1 MASLDD
7 IRSQLL
13 AAGHP
18 DLPAG
23 HPIADDKHHR
33 YGKGKKY
40 WYALHEVVR
49 EGRVLGYTGAYGCWS
64 GNDNGAT
71 KFEWSGEAVT
81 PDDLAAVKRRQE
93 EVARVEAEK
102 KAKQASNAS
111 NRAQAQWDAAESVP
125 VKSVYFDRKQI
136 TPECVRVDAEG
147 DILVPM
153 VVYGETQRLAGLQ
166 KISPD
171 SAKRFN
177 AGMDKAGTSC
187 RLGAI
192 RGDDKVVGI
201 AEGYATA
208 RSVRMA
214 LDESIPVVVA
224 FDAGSL
230 MENAKRLRASFPD
243 AHILFFADDDWKIE
257 QRARDWLAEEFAYD
271 GDAQIGGGALH
282 LTRRDVAVQVRVV
295 RKTDKHGVD
304 SIEATITTA
313 ASSAAPRVRTF
324 ANAGLTA
331 AYAAA
336 AVIGNASVTF
346 PKFAARGDRKLTDFN
361 DLHIEEGLHIVAHQ
375 ARMAVLTAMSSSR
388 SDDQPG
394 ANLHVVETPEDPL
407 YEQAVDAVRKHGRGT
422 VGHLQKMLSVSYA
435 RAARL
440 LEVMEERHV
449 VTAADAH
456 GRRKVRPSGLPPSSA
471 GAEDGS
477 SSEYA
482 EEDHWRARLRRA
494 EKSGAVLPALDN
506 VFAIL
511 LNDPAWEG
519 VLGFEQ
525 FSGRVMKLKPPPF
538 DEGGAVGEWT
548 DRDDSRCVLWLGQR
562 YGFSPKPDI
571 TMEAAFLVAER
582 YPYHVVRDY
591 LESVK
596 TKWDRKPRLRSWLID
611 YLFVE
616 DTEYARLVG
625 FKWLLGAIGRVMRPG
640 CKMDNILILEGK
652 QDAGKSRTFATLFG
666 QQWFTD
672 AHITIGDKDTYV
684 VMQGKWVIE
693 LAELDALNKADSSLA
708 KKFFTTAV
716 DTFRPP
722 YGRRAIDVPRQWVAC
737 GTVNFDAYLK
747 DESGNRRYWPVK
759 AADVLD
765 LVGLA
770 RDRDQLW
777 AEAFTEYLEWE
788 RANDEAGG
796 TLPTPWQVTQAEKPM
811 FAVEQEARYEGDV
824 YETMIARHLCEMS
837 GNDITTETILADVL
851 KLEISKWTPA
861 EQRRIGKAMKS
872 IGWVR
877 KRRSSGA
884 REWFYERP
892 PAPSEP
898 AVIAVESIQYEDAD
912 DVPL

>member
-7 IRSQLL
+7 IRNQLL

-18 DLPAG
+18 SLPDG
-23 HPIADDKHHR
+23 HPVADDKHHR
-33 YGKGKKY
+33 YGPKKKY

-49 EGRVLGYTGAYGCWS
+49 NGRVIGYTGAYGCWS

-71 KFEWSGEAVT
+71 KFEWVGDEITA
-81 PDDLAAVKRRQE
+81 DDLAAVRQRQE
-93 EVARVEAEK
+93 EVARKEAEK
-102 KAKQASNAS
+102 KAKDARMAS
-111 NRAQAQWDAAESVP
+111 NRANQQWDAAADVP
-125 VKSVYFDRKQI
+125 VQSAYFDRKQI

-147 DILVPM
+147 AIMVPM
-153 VVYGETQRLAGLQ
+153 VVYGDTQHLAGLQ
-166 KISPD
+166 KITPD
-171 SAKRFN
+171 GVKRFN
-177 AGMDKAGTSC
+177 SGMDKASTSC
-187 RLGAI
+187 RLGDIAS
-192 RGDDKVVGI
+192 DDKLVGV

-214 LDESIPVVVA
+214 LDDAFPVVVA

-230 MENAKRLRASFPD
+230 MANAKRLRASYPH
-243 AHILFFADDDWKIE
+243 AHLLFLADDDWKIE
-257 QRARDWLAEEFAYD
+257 QRVRDWLGEEFKYD
-271 GDAQIGGGALH
+271 GDPQIGGDPLL
-282 LTRRDVAVQVRVV
+282 LTRGDTPVQVKIV
-295 RKTDKHGVD
+295 READRFGVEW
-304 SIEATITTA
+304 IRAYIATVG
-313 ASSAAPRVRTF
+313 SSAAPREKSF
-324 ANAGLTA
+324 FNAGRKCA
-331 AYAAA
+331 HEAAA
-336 AVIGNASVTF
+336 EVGNASVTY
-346 PKFAARGDRKLTDFN
+346 PVFAARGDRKLTDFN
-361 DLHIEEGLHIVAHQ
+361 DLHVEEGLHIVRSQVSA
-375 ARMAVLTAMSSSR
+375 AVLAGLAADPASVAPFAHL
-388 SDDQPG
+388 Q
-394 ANLHVVETPEDPL
+394 VVETPEDPK
-407 YEQAVDAVRKHGRGT
+407 YAEAVGAVKKHGRAT
-422 VGHLQKMLSVSYA
+422 VGHLQKILSISYA

-440 LEVMEERHV
+440 LEVMEERSI
-449 VTAADAH
+449 VTGADAH
-456 GRRKVRPSGLPPSSA
+456 GRRKVVGMASTPSSA
-471 GAEDGS
+471 GAAGGASGDVG
-477 SSEYA
+477 
-482 EEDHWRARLRRA
+482 EEDYWRARLRRA

-506 VFAIL
+506 VFSIL
-511 LNDPAWEG
+511 LNDPAWGG

-538 DEGGAVGEWT
+538 DEGGVEGEWT

-582 YPYHVVRDY
+582 HPYHVVRDY
-591 LESVK
+591 LESVR
-596 TKWDRKPRLRSWLID
+596 TRWDRKRRLHTWLVD
-611 YLFVE
+611 YLYVE

-652 QDAGKSRTFATLFG
+652 QDAGKSKTFATLFG

-765 LVGLA
+765 LLGLA

-777 AEAFTEYLEWE
+777 AEAYTEYLEWE

-796 TLPTPWQVTQAEKPM
+796 TLPTPWQVLQDEKPM

-824 YETMIARHLCEMS
+824 YETMIARHLNEMRA
-837 GNDITTETILADVL
+837 DEIRMEEILGDVL

-861 EQRRIGKAMKS
+861 EQRRVGKALKS

-877 KRRSSGA
+877 KRKSSGA
-884 REWFYERP
+884 REWYYERP
-892 PAPSEP
+892 PAPPAP
-898 AVIAVESIQYEDAD
+898 AVAAPVQTHYEDHD
-912 DVPL
+912 DVAL

>member
-1 MASLDD
+1 MASIDD
-7 IRSQLL
+7 IRNQLR

-18 DLPAG
+18 ELPDG

-40 WYALHEVVR
+40 WYALHAVKRDHVII
-49 EGRVLGYTGAYGCWS
+49 GYTGAYGCWS
-64 GNDNGAT
+64 GNDNGAMR
-71 KFEWSGEAVT
+71 FEWSGEAIT
-81 PDDLAAVKRRQE
+81 AEDLAAVKRRQD
-93 EVARVEAEK
+93 EVARVEAQK
-102 KAKQASNAS
+102 KATQARNAS
-111 NRAQAQWDAAESVP
+111 NRAQSQWDAAEDVP
-125 VKSVYFDRKQI
+125 VASAYFDKKLI

-147 DILVPM
+147 IILVPM
-153 VVYGETQRLAGLQ
+153 VVYGETQHLAGLQ

-171 SAKRFN
+171 SVKRFN
-177 AGMDKAGTSC
+177 SGMDKAGTSC
-187 RLGAI
+187 RLGDI
-192 RGDDKVVGI
+192 SPDDKIIGI

-214 LDESIPVVVA
+214 LDQSIPVVVA

-230 MENAKRLRASFPD
+230 MENARRLRTSFPD
-243 AHILFFADDDWKIE
+243 AHLLFFADDDWKIE
-257 QRARDWLAEEFAYD
+257 HRVRDWLKEDYGYD
-271 GDAQIGGGALH
+271 GDAQIDGDALA
-282 LTRRDVAVQVRVV
+282 LARRDIAVQIRSE
-295 RKTDKHGVD
+295 RKTDKHGVVW
-304 SIEATITTA
+304 IEATITVSG
-313 ASSAAPRVRTF
+313 SSSSPRVRSF
-324 ANAGLTA
+324 LNAGLSA

-336 AVIGNASVTF
+336 AAVGNASVTF
-346 PKFAARGDRKLTDFN
+346 PKFAARGERKLTDFN
-361 DLHIEEGLHIVAHQ
+361 DLHVEEGLHIVKQQ
-375 ARMAVLTAMSSSR
+375 ASIAVLGALGGGVT
-388 SDDQPG
+388 DDQPG
-394 ANLHVVETPEDPL
+394 AHLHAVEVPEDPM
-407 YEQAVDAVRKHGRGT
+407 YDKAVDAVKKHGRGT
-422 VGHLQKMLSVSYA
+422 VGHLQKMLSISYA

-440 LEVMEERHV
+440 LEVMEDRKV
-449 VTAADAH
+449 VTAADGH
-456 GRRKVRPSGLPPSSA
+456 GRRKVVAVISTPSSA
-471 GAEDGS
+471 GAAGIPHGDGDEE
-477 SSEYA
+477 EY
-482 EEDHWRARLRRA
+482 WRARLRRA

-506 VFAIL
+506 VFSIL
-511 LNDPAWEG
+511 LNDEAWQG

-525 FSGRVMKLKPPPF
+525 FSGRVMKLRPPPF

-582 YPYHVVRDY
+582 HPYHVVRDY
-591 LESVK
+591 LESVR
-596 TKWDRKPRLRSWLID
+596 TKWDRTPRLRTWLVD
-611 YLFVE
+611 YLYVE

-652 QDAGKSRTFATLFG
+652 QDAGKSRAFGLLFG
-666 QQWFTD
+666 QEWFTD

-765 LVGLA
+765 LFGLA

-796 TLPTPWQVTQAEKPM
+796 TIPTPWQVLPDEKPM

-824 YETMIARHLCEMS
+824 YETMIARHLHHMP
-837 GNDITTETILADVL
+837 GDAITTEEILLDVL

-892 PAPSEP
+892 PVASAP
-898 AVIAVESIQYEDAD
+898 AVAVADPIQYEDTD
-912 DVPL
+912 DGPL

>member
-1 MASLDD
+1 MASIDD
-7 IRSQLL
+7 IRNQLL

-18 DLPAG
+18 ELPAG

-40 WYALHEVVR
+40 WYALHEVTRNGLVI
-49 EGRVLGYTGAYGCWS
+49 GYTGAYGCWS

-71 KFEWSGEAVT
+71 KFEWSGEDITAE
-81 PDDLAAVKRRQE
+81 DLAAVKRRQE
-93 EVARVEAEK
+93 DVARVEAQK
-102 KAKQASNAS
+102 KATQARNAS
-111 NRAQAQWDAAESVP
+111 NRAQSQWDAAEGIP
-125 VKSVYFDRKQI
+125 VVSAYFDRKHI

-147 DILVPM
+147 SILVPM
-153 VVYGETQRLAGLQ
+153 VVYGETQYLAGLQ

-171 SAKRFN
+171 SVKRFN

-192 RGDDKVVGI
+192 GADDKVIGI

-214 LDESIPVVVA
+214 LGEAIPVVVA

-230 MENAKRLRASFPD
+230 MENARRLRATFPD
-243 AHILFFADDDWKIE
+243 AHLLFFADDDWKIE
-257 QRARDWLAEEFAYD
+257 HRVSEWLKEDYEYA
-271 GDAQIGGGALH
+271 GDAQIDGDALA
-282 LTRRDVAVQVRVV
+282 LSRRGVAVQVRCV
-295 RKTDKHGVD
+295 RMTDKHGVMW
-304 SIEATITTA
+304 IEATIMTPG
-313 ASSAAPRVRTF
+313 SSSPPRVKSF

-336 AVIGNASVTF
+336 AAVGNASVTF
-346 PKFAARGDRKLTDFN
+346 PKFAARGERKLTDFN
-361 DLHIEEGLHIVAHQ
+361 DLHCEEGLHIVKQQ
-375 ARMAVLTAMSSSR
+375 ASTAVLAALGGGEGS
-388 SDDQPG
+388 DQPG
-394 ANLHVVETPEDPL
+394 AHLHAVETPEDPL
-407 YEQAVDAVRKHGRGT
+407 YDDAVDAVRKHGRGT
-422 VGHLQKMLSVSYA
+422 VGHLQKMLSISYA

-440 LEVMEERHV
+440 LEVMEDRRV
-449 VTAADAH
+449 VTAADGH
-456 GRRKVRPSGLPPSSA
+456 GRRKVVGTGSTPSMA
-471 GAEDGS
+471 GAVGGPPGDG
-477 SSEYA
+477 A
-482 EEDHWRARLRRA
+482 EEEYWRARLRRA

-506 VFAIL
+506 VFSIL
-511 LNDPAWEG
+511 LNDEAWQG

-582 YPYHVVRDY
+582 NPYHVVRDY
-591 LESVK
+591 LESVR

-611 YLFVE
+611 YLYVE

-652 QDAGKSRTFATLFG
+652 QDAGKSRAFGLLFG
-666 QQWFTD
+666 QDWFTD

-788 RANDEAGG
+788 RANEEAGG
-796 TLPTPWQVTQAEKPM
+796 LLPTPWQVTQDEKPM

-824 YETMIARHLCEMS
+824 YETMIARHLHDMT
-837 GNDITTETILADVL
+837 GNEITTEQILSEVL

-861 EQRRIGKAMKS
+861 EQRRIGKALKS

-892 PAPSEP
+892 PAPSAP
-898 AVIAVESIQYEDAD
+898 AVSDVVAVSYEDTD

>member
-18 DLPAG
+18 DLPVG
-23 HPIADDKHHR
+23 HPIANDKHHR

-40 WYALHEVVR
+40 WYALHEIVR

-71 KFEWSGEAVT
+71 KFEWCGETVT
-81 PDDLAAVKRRQE
+81 PDDLAAVRQRQE
-93 EVARVEAEK
+93 EVARAEAVK
-102 KAKQASNAS
+102 KAKAASNAA
-111 NRAQAQWDAAESVP
+111 NRAKMQWDTAKDFP
-125 VKSVYFDRKQI
+125 VASVYFDRKHI
-136 TPECVRVDAEG
+136 TPECVRVDADG

-153 VVYGETQRLAGLQ
+153 VVYGETQYLAGLQ

-177 AGMDKAGTSC
+177 AGMEKAGTSC

-192 RGDDKVVGI
+192 HADDKVIGI

-214 LDESIPVVVA
+214 LDDAIPVVVA

-243 AHILFFADDDWKIE
+243 AHVLFFADDDWKIE
-257 QRARDWLAEEFAYD
+257 QRVREWLAEDYAYD
-271 GDAQIGGGALH
+271 GDPQIGGEALS
-282 LTRRDVAVQVRVV
+282 LTRRDVEVQVRVV
-295 RKTDKHGVD
+295 RKTDTHGVD

-313 ASSAAPRVRTF
+313 ASNAAPRVRTF
-324 ANAGLTA
+324 VNAGLMA
-331 AYAAA
+331 AHAAA

-361 DLHIEEGLHIVAHQ
+361 DLHGEEGLHIVKQQ
-375 ARMAVLTAMSSSR
+375 ASTAVLAALAGDSEGH
-388 SDDQPG
+388 QPG
-394 ANLHVVETPEDPL
+394 PLLQAVEAPEDPL
-407 YEQAVDAVRKHGRGT
+407 YGQAVDAVRKHGKGT
-422 VGHLQKMLSVSYA
+422 VGHLQRMLSITYA

-440 LEVMEERHV
+440 LEVMEERQV
-449 VTAADAH
+449 VTSADLH
-456 GRRKVRPSGLPPSSA
+456 GRRKVRPTGFPPSSA
-471 GAEDGS
+471 GAADGPPDD
-477 SSEYA
+477 YA
-482 EEDHWRARLRRA
+482 EEEYWRARLRRA
-494 EKSGAVLPALDN
+494 DKSGAVLPALDN
-506 VFAIL
+506 VFSIL

-538 DEGGAVGEWT
+538 DEGGAAGEWT

-582 YPYHVVRDY
+582 SPYHVVRDY

-596 TKWDRKPRLRSWLID
+596 TKWDRKPRLRSWLVD
-611 YLFVE
+611 YLYVE

-625 FKWLLGAIGRVMRPG
+625 FKWLMGAIGRVMRPG

-652 QDAGKSRTFATLFG
+652 QDAGKSRSFSILFG

-765 LVGLA
+765 LIGLA

-788 RANDEAGG
+788 RANEEAGG
-796 TLPTPWQVTQAEKPM
+796 TLVTPWQVTQDEKPL

-824 YETMIARHLCEMS
+824 YETMIARHLNEMS
-837 GNDITTETILADVL
+837 GDEITTEQILADVL

-861 EQRRIGKAMKS
+861 EQRRIGKALKS

-884 REWFYERP
+884 REWFYGRP
-892 PAPSEP
+892 PAPSAP
-898 AVIAVESIQYEDAD
+898 AALGAAHIQYEDTD

>member
-7 IRSQLL
+7 ICNQLL
-13 AAGHP
+13 VAGHP
-18 DLPAG
+18 ELPPG

-33 YGKGKKY
+33 YGKGKKF

-49 EGRVLGYTGAYGCWS
+49 EGRVLGYIGAYGCWS
-64 GNDNGAT
+64 GNDNGAA
-71 KFEWSGEAVT
+71 KFEWSGETVT
-81 PDDLAAVKRRQE
+81 SEDLAAVKRRQE
-93 EVARVEAEK
+93 AVERSEAVK
-102 KAKQASNAS
+102 KATKARNAS
-111 NRAQAQWDAAESVP
+111 NRANAQWDAAADVLIASA
-125 VKSVYFDRKQI
+125 YFDRKQI
-136 TPECVRVDAEG
+136 TPECVRVDTDG
-147 DILVPM
+147 NILVPM
-153 VVYGETQRLAGLQ
+153 VVYGETQHLAGLQ
-166 KISPD
+166 KITPD
-171 SAKRFN
+171 GVKRFTSD
-177 AGMDKAGTSC
+177 MDKAGASC
-187 RLGAI
+187 ELGAI
-192 RGDDKVVGI
+192 GDDDKVIGI
-201 AEGYATA
+201 AEGYATG
-208 RSVRMA
+208 RSIRMA
-214 LDESIPVVVA
+214 LDGAIPTVIA

-230 MENAKRLRASFPD
+230 LACAKRLRKQYPE
-243 AHILFFADDDWKIE
+243 AHLLFFADDDWKIE
-257 QRARDWLAEEFAYD
+257 QRVRDWLSEDFAYD
-271 GDAQIGGGALH
+271 GDLQINGEPLAVTH
-282 LTRRDVAVQVRVV
+282 RDTSVRVKV
-295 RKTDKHGVD
+295 ERNSDRYGVD
-304 SIEATITTA
+304 CIRAEITTQGTEA
-313 ASSAAPRVRTF
+313 KPRVKMF
-324 ANAGLTA
+324 LNAGRKSA
-331 AYAAA
+331 HEAAA
-336 AVIGNASVTF
+336 EVGNASVVY
-346 PKFAARGDRKLTDFN
+346 PVFAARGERKLTDFN
-361 DLHIEEGLHIVAHQ
+361 DLHVEEGLHVVKQQ
-375 ARMAVLTAMSSSR
+375 ASAAVLAAM
-388 SDDQPG
+388 G
-394 ANLHVVETPEDPL
+394 ADPLKVGPHAHLQAVEVPEDPH
-407 YEQAVDAVRKHGRGT
+407 YGSAVEAVKKHGRAT
-422 VGHLQKMLSVSYA
+422 VGHLQKILSISYA

-440 LEVMEERHV
+440 LEVMEERSI
-449 VTAADAH
+449 VTGADAH
-456 GRRKVRPSGLPPSSA
+456 GRRKVVGMSSTPSSA
-471 GAEDGS
+471 GAAGGAAGEVS
-477 SSEYA
+477 
-482 EEDHWRARLRRA
+482 EEDYWRARLRKA

-506 VFAIL
+506 VFSIL

-538 DEGGAVGEWT
+538 DEGGVEGEWT

-582 YPYHVVRDY
+582 HPYHVVRDY
-591 LESVK
+591 LESVR
-596 TKWDRKPRLRSWLID
+596 TRWDRKRRLHTWLVD
-611 YLFVE
+611 YLYVE

-652 QDAGKSRTFATLFG
+652 QDAGKSKTFATLFG

-765 LVGLA
+765 LLGLA

-777 AEAFTEYLEWE
+777 AEAYTEYLEWE
-788 RANDEAGG
+788 RANDESGG
-796 TLPTPWQVTQAEKPM
+796 TLPTPWQVLHDEKPM

-824 YETMIARHLCEMS
+824 YETMIARHL
-837 GNDITTETILADVL
+837 NDRRADEIRMEEILGDVL

-861 EQRRIGKAMKS
+861 EQRRVGKALKS

-877 KRRSSGA
+877 KRKSSGA
-884 REWFYERP
+884 REWYYERP
-892 PAPSEP
+892 PAPPAP
-898 AVIAVESIQYEDAD
+898 AVAAPVQTYYEDHD
-912 DVPL
+912 DVAL